1 MTEVLSP
8 ARERKRSSGLYR
20 AFWRWHF
27 YASFI
32 VIPVML
38 MLSVTGLIYM
48 FRFTIDPLMHQG
60 VITVQSE
67 QQGVFQPLS
76 VQQEAVEQAFP
87 ESAVL
92 SVTQPSGDRATLFTV
107 ADGEEDVRSV
117 YVNPYTAQ
125 VSGDLNPEGLLSN
138 MAVRLHGELMTG
150 KIGDA
155 VIELA
160 VCWAI
165 VMTLTGY
172 YLFARNWRKRRTRAP
187 MRRRHGYVGA
197 IAGVG
202 ILFLIVSGLPWT
214 GLWGEKVQE
223 IAAPRGA
230 SLWGEDPG
238 ATSTLKESIEGASS
252 SSAPAGWAIG
262 ETEVPTSS
270 GHNHGGAGSTGE
282 AAGEV
287 SIDTAV
293 NAASSVGVPGPF
305 FVVYPDGEEGV
316 WSVMGDQWNDPGNP
330 AFRDVSQEA
339 VAHVDQYSGEVVATY
354 SYDEYS
360 PAAKVVS
367 QAISLHE
374 GRKFGGLNTIATTA
388 FCLGVIFLCITGPLM
403 WWRRR
408 PKGSGLSAPRGRMP
422 LRTSPWLIVGLGV
435 LCLLLPLFG
444 LSVLVLLIFDTF
456 VVRRNATLRQWLS
469 VE

>member
-1 MTEVLSP
+1 MTDVLTP
-8 ARERKRSSGLYR
+8 ARERNRSSGLYR

-27 YASFI
+27 YASFL

-38 MLSVTGLIYM
+38 ILSITGLIYM

-67 QQGVFQPLS
+67 QGEIQPLS

-87 ESAVL
+87 DYPVL
-92 SVTQPSGDRATLFTV
+92 SATQPSGDRATLFTV
-107 ADGEEDVRSV
+107 ADGEETVRSV
-117 YVNPYTAQ
+117 YVDPYTAQ
-125 VSGDLNPEGLLSN
+125 VTGDLNPESLLSN

-165 VMTLTGY
+165 VMTITGY
-172 YLFARNWRKRRTRAP
+172 YLFVRNWRKRRTRAP
-187 MRRRHGYVGA
+187 IRRRHAMVGA
-197 IAGVG
+197 IAGAG

-223 IAAPRGA
+223 IAAPRGM

-238 ATSTLKESIEGASS
+238 ATSTLKESIEDASS

-262 ETEVPTSS
+262 ETEVPSS
-270 GHNHGGAGSTGE
+270 TGHNHGGGAATGE
-282 AAGEV
+282 ASGDV
-287 SIDTAV
+287 TIDTAV
-293 NAASSVGVPGPF
+293 NAAYDAGVPGPY

-316 WSVMGDQWNDPGNP
+316 FSVMGDQWNDPGNP
-330 AFRDVSQEA
+330 AFRDVSKEA

-354 SYDEYS
+354 TYDEYT
-360 PAAKVVS
+360 PVAKVVS

-403 WWRRR
+403 WWIRR
-408 PKGSGLSAPRGRMP
+408 PKGAGLSAPRGRMP
-422 LRTSPWLIVGLGV
+422 LRTSPWLLVGLV
-435 LCLLLPLFG
+435 ALCLVRPLFG
-444 LSVLVLLIFDTF
+444 LSVVLLLLFDTF
-456 VVRRNATLRQWLS
+456 VVRRSARLRQWLAA
-469 VE
+469 E